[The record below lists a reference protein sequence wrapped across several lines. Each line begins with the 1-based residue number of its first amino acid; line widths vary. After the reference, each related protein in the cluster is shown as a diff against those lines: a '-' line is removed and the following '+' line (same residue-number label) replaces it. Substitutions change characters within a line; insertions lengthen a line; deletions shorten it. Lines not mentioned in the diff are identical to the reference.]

1 MFLREYM
8 LRTRDASLT
17 DRMMAAPHLK
27 DLRREHGEPQESLI
41 NLGNH
46 VTHLSV
52 VSAILICDSALGPNA
67 ENDMRFGT
75 MMEQLQG
82 YCQWLVEIHA
92 SLSMSSPGSGR

>member
-17 DRMMAAPHLK
+17 DRIMAAPHLK
-27 DLRREHGEPQESLI
+27 DFRGEHGEPQESLI

-46 VTHLSV
+46 VTHLYV
-52 VSAILICDSALGPNA
+52 VSAILICDSALGPSA
-67 ENDMRFGT
+67 KNDMRFGT
-75 MMEQLQG
+75 MMERLQG

-92 SLSMSSPGSGR
+92 SLSMSSPGIGR